1 VVKVD
6 SNKVWKVTLKLKNDH
21 IIYYYFIFYLY
32 FCFFL
37 FFYFGFFY
45 ISFFILI
52 NILWGHEEEIKE

>member
-32 FCFFL
+32 FCFF
-37 FFYFGFFY
+37 Y
-45 ISFFILI
+45 FFILVFFI
-52 NILWGHEEEIKE
+52 FHFLF